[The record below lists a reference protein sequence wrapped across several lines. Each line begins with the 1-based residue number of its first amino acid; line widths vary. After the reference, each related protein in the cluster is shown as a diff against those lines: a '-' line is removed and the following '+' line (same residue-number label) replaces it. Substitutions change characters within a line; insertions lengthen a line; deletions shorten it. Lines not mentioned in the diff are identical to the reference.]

1 MHYFDTF
8 LRKKSDPKRLVS
20 NRINQRIN
28 NLVLMFAVAVAT
40 TIVVAA
46 FTVRALTVMGVLML
60 AAGRLHVALEST
72 CKQSGYC
79 IIGCAGDAGEQLN
92 AILLK
97 SADCAIANAA
107 ANDTVDVVR
116 DKQIKHDAMAAA
128 GGIDSLCAH

>member
-1 MHYFDTF
+1 
-8 LRKKSDPKRLVS
+8 
-20 NRINQRIN
+20 
-28 NLVLMFAVAVAT
+28 MFAVAVAT
-40 TIVVAA
+40 AIVMAA

-72 CKQSGYC
+72 RKQSGHRV
-79 IIGCAGDAGEQLN
+79 IGCASDAGEQLN

-128 GGIDSLCAH
+128 VGIDSLSAH